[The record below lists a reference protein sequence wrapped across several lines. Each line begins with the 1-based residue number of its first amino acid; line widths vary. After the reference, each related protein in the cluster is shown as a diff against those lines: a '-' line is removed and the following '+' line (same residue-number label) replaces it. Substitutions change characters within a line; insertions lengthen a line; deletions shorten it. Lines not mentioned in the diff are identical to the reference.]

1 METKKSKGSWGGK
14 RENSGRKGFGFEV
27 KAITLSVRVKHH
39 EEFKRK
45 VKELIIKLY
54 END

>member
-1 METKKSKGSWGGK
+1 MEMKENKSSWGGK

-27 KAITLSVRVKHH
+27 KAITISVRVKHH
-39 EEFKRK
+39 EEFKK
-45 VKELIIKLY
+45 QVKKLIIKLY